1 MCAMFVYNYIYKT
14 KGSPILLNHLSILKQ
29 FQHFCHRNKVTD
41 FEKGLEFFAVFGGLD
56 EQINLTQPLFEVVK
70 TKLLERYGLVHKA
83 VCNLYK
89 SEATT
94 QNILSAIALGDG
106 REHAVFKRAR
116 VSTGDG
122 EKIVDEL
129 VADGIITSQKAKPMG
144 HLNIEQGTLSD
155 KLYFQSPF
163 VRFWFGFVSP
173 FFKGIKEG
181 NYDEVK
187 ERFDN
192 RFSEFLNLIFIQ
204 LSQELLKQK
213 FDGDDWLNDVRSY
226 WDKDIEL
233 DIMAKTKSG
242 KLIVGSCRYSNSK
255 VKKSELTS
263 LQEKCKISGINAD
276 IFVLFSKKGFS
287 NELKLLKSENLK
299 LFSVKNFKSLTKE
312 GK

>member
-1 MCAMFVYNYIYKT
+1 MI
-14 KGSPILLNHLSILKQ
+14 
-29 FQHFCHRNKVTD
+29 
-41 FEKGLEFFAVFGGLD
+41 
-56 EQINLTQPLFEVVK
+56 K

-83 VCNLYK
+83 VCNLYN
-89 SEATT
+89 SGSST
-94 QNILSAIALGDG
+94 QNILSSIALGDG

-116 VSTGDG
+116 VTTSDG
-122 EKIVDEL
+122 EEIVDEL
-129 VADGIITSQKAKPMG
+129 VQDGIITSQKAKPMG
-144 HLNIEQGTLSD
+144 HLNVEQGTLSD

-163 VRFWFGFVSP
+163 LRFWFAFVSP
-173 FFKGIKEG
+173 LFKGIKEG

-192 RFSEFLNLIFIQ
+192 RFSEFLNLIFVQ
-204 LSQELLKQK
+204 LSQELLKQN
-213 FDGDDWLNDVRSY
+213 FQEDWLSEVRSY

-255 VKKSELTS
+255 VKKSELTL
-263 LQEKCKISGINAD
+263 LQEKCKISGIEAD

-287 NELKLLKSENLK
+287 NELKSLKGENLK
-299 LFSVKNFKSLTKE
+299 LYSVKNFKSLTKE